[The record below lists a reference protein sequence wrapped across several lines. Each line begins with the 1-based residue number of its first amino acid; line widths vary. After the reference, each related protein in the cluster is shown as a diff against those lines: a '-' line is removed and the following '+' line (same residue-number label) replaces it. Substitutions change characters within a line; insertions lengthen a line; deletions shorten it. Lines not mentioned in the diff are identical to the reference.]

1 MKVAIIGDGG
11 WGTALAILTQKK
23 GIEACLWGAFP
34 ENINQL
40 LSKRENTKFLPGIKI
55 PKNIILTSDL
65 SAALNQAE
73 LIVLAVPSQF
83 MRQVLKKIAK
93 VEIGKAEFLS
103 VAKGLELKT
112 AKCMSEIIREELG
125 NVSLAALS
133 GPNIAYEVAK
143 GIPSAAVCASANK
156 KLAVLVQDIFMNPEF
171 RVYTATDLYGIELA
185 GAFKNIIA
193 IACGISDGLGFGA
206 NTKAALLTRG
216 LAEITRL
223 GVAMGARYKT
233 FSGLAGMGDLVTT
246 CFSQRSRNRGF
257 GEQIGRGNKMADVL
271 KQTDMVVEGVF
282 TTKTALKLAKQY
294 DVLLPITQAVYK
306 VLYQG
311 AKPISAMHSLMQRQK
326 KNEI

>member
-11 WGTALAILTQKK
+11 WGTALAILTEKK
-23 GIEACLWGAFP
+23 GIETYLWGAFP
-34 ENINQL
+34 EQIDQLIIN
-40 LSKRENTKFLPGIKI
+40 RENKKFLPGIKI
-55 PKNIILTSDL
+55 SKNIILTSDL
-65 SAALNQAE
+65 SEALNQAD
-73 LIVLAVPSQF
+73 LIVLAVPAQF
-83 MRQVLKKIAK
+83 MRGVLKKIAK
-93 VEIGKAEFLS
+93 FKIGKAGFLT
-103 VAKGLELKT
+103 VAKGLESKT
-112 AKCMSEIIREELG
+112 AKCMSQVIKEELG
-125 NVSLAALS
+125 NVPLAALS

-171 RVYTATDLYGIELA
+171 RVYTANDLYGIELS
-185 GAFKNIIA
+185 GAFKNVIA

-223 GVAMGARYKT
+223 AVAMGARYKT
-233 FSGLAGMGDLVTT
+233 FSGLSGMGDLVTT
-246 CFSQRSRNRGF
+246 CFSPRSRNRWF
-257 GEQIGRGNKMADVL
+257 GEQIGCGKKMADIL
-271 KQTDMVVEGVF
+271 KQTDMVVEGVL

-294 DVLLPITQAVYK
+294 GVLLPITQAVYN

-311 AKPISAMHSLMQRQK
+311 AKPISAMRSLMQRQK